1 MIRVGTVDFPLMIGR
16 AKRDKNNQVVR
27 DFKYLPQ
34 TFKKG
39 FTNKQLLILFSRTT
53 CGFHYC

>member
-1 MIRVGTVDFPLMIGR
+1 LEG

-27 DFKYLPQ
+27 DFKYLTE

-39 FTNKQLLILFSRTT
+39 FTNKQLLLFTRTT
-53 CGFHYC
+53 CGYC

>member
-1 MIRVGTVDFPLMIGR
+1 MEASRYQESKLLMIKVGTVDFLLVIGR

-27 DFKYLPQ
+27 DFEYLTE

-39 FTNKQLLILFSRTT
+39 FTNK
-53 CGFHYC
+53 